1 MTSKAEYGYVKFL
14 GDYSKLKG
22 MGFTFQK
29 LYASNYMQWEKN
41 SFRVWKKGAELEHDD
56 YNLFKLIT
64 FLRTNPEMK
73 VWNNGESFWLYKF
86 HLEADESEWNYYPY
100 SEENHKKYGDW
111 NKLWIADDYDEDNP
125 PAYLGTSLSLGKE
138 VIDFIKEWDDMGW
151 IELDYFPHD
160 ECDCDDC
167 GTHK

>member
-64 FLRTNPEMK
+64 FLRTNPVMRSWK
-73 VWNNGESFWLYKF
+73 SNPNGSRGATTYSFYKF
-86 HLEADESEWNYYPY
+86 YSDPDNNIYDYYPADEANT
-100 SEENHKKYGDW
+100 KKMAD
-111 NKLWIADDYDEDNP
+111 NMKLWGADDYEDNP
-125 PAYLGTSLSLGKE
+125 PPYLGDSICIGDAQL
-138 VIDFIKEWDDMGW
+138 DFIREWDDMGW
-151 IELDYFPHD
+151 FELDYYPED
-160 ECDCDDC
+160 Q
-167 GTHK
+167 